1 MSLRSPGPSSDTD
14 AFGLSESASVIDRH
28 SSFDGTYSTDRDLRI
43 EGTVKG
49 NLSCEGTLHVA
60 EGATVNAEIKA
71 EQVVVAGSLE
81 GAVTCRTRLQI
92 MPSGDLKGKIS
103 TPSLI
108 INEGAR
114 YEGEMEMPSRNSR
127 LGSGRNQTGRLGAQ
141 AAEESEDEAISAT
154 SSAGNAGGPGSGGF
168 IRRFG
173 SQEARSQDEAPAES
187 ESGEVV
193 NGG

>member
-1 MSLRSPGPSSDTD
+1 MSLRSQDAPATTD

-28 SSFDGTYSTDRDLRI
+28 SDFDGTYSTDRDLRI

-49 NLSCEGTLHVA
+49 NLSCQGTLHVA
-60 EGATVNAEIKA
+60 QGATVNAEIHA

-92 MPSGDLKGKIS
+92 MPSGELKGKIS
-103 TPSLI
+103 TPSLV

-114 YEGEMEMPSRNSR
+114 YEGQMEMPSQNPRLSSSRNR
-127 LGSGRNQTGRLGAQ
+127 
-141 AAEESEDEAISAT
+141 AAIGGGPSIEEAGEQSEEDTT
-154 SSAGNAGGPGSGGF
+154 SPRPAGGGGF

-173 SQEARSQDEAPAES
+173 TQESRDSEAPAERS
-187 ESGEVV
+187 DTDEAVNES
-193 NGG
+193 